1 MVERF
6 EWNQDS
12 LNTTFTDTKVA
23 HRRELLQGKREKK
36 TKKGTARHRS
46 TSSVVVHFSSQT
58 ISIQTSNVYYHFFST
73 SYFQMNTQNVVT
85 AYEVLAAFE
94 LTSPLK

>member
-1 MVERF
+1 MAR
-6 EWNQDS
+6 
-12 LNTTFTDTKVA
+12 
-23 HRRELLQGKREKK
+23 RRELLQGKREKK
-36 TKKGTARHRS
+36 QKKVQLDIVQHLQLWCIFQARQFQFRL
-46 TSSVVVHFSSQT
+46 QT
-58 ISIQTSNVYYHFFST
+58 CIIIFFST